1 MFANEILYSFAKVV
15 EHEDNKVLQ
24 KNDKTV
30 V

>member
-1 MFANEILYSFAKVV
+1 MFANEISYSFAKVA